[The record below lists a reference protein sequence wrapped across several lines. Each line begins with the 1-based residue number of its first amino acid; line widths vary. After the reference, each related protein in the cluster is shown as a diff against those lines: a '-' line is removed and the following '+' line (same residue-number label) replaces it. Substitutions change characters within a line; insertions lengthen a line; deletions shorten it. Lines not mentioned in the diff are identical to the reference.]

1 MPRKS
6 RNTKQKEI
14 IETVIGQ
21 KDEFFTADEL
31 FIDVKK
37 IDELIGIAT
46 IYRYLKDLRKSEK
59 IFHYMCDGK
68 ALYSK
73 NKKLILSPLEQLRAQ
88 YHDSFEIKDIE
99 LTNPHPALKEGFYDQ
114 LVDFLCDHP
123 SSKLCTYQ
131 QHYHSLQTYLKMGN
145 Y

>member
-59 IFHYMCDGK
+59 IFHYM
-68 ALYSK
+68 YTFSISV
-73 NKKLILSPLEQLRAQ
+73 N
-88 YHDSFEIKDIE
+88 
-99 LTNPHPALKEGFYDQ
+99 
-114 LVDFLCDHP
+114 
-123 SSKLCTYQ
+123 
-131 QHYHSLQTYLKMGN
+131 
-145 Y
+145 

>member
-73 NKKLILSPLEQLRAQ
+73 NKKSHCHFICEETGKVI
-88 YHDSFEIKDIE
+88 HFDVDS
-99 LTNPHPALKEGFYDQ
+99 L
-114 LVDFLCDHP
+114 DFLKGKIP
-123 SSKLCTYQ
+123 GSISSFQIEVKGKCIDCC
-131 QHYHSLQTYLKMGN
+131 K
-145 Y
+145 